1 MRDLALQKPFLQTI
15 ETTSPQA
22 KNYYGLRKMFTDYLT
37 KLNVPHFDS
46 CCFDEEQSL
55 ISQPVRYN
63 SNEDTL
69 ERFNTET
76 GGWAELQTGSA
87 LSDNTISSYLLST
100 NGEGQ
105 IEFNGPK
112 MRDMTNREQVSL
124 YKMPMGNLTANF
136 DTMVKSGAMSSA
148 TIALDDGFDNIIVGG
163 SDQNSYIQ
171 FPFILTHNRVIYRMR
186 VRVDAVGGTA
196 PILGFRNIWP
206 GGTYSNFSNPQF
218 YCYFNLAT
226 GALTT
231 TTTGTTL
238 QASYNGWLGTVAA
251 GDIVELEIQY
261 EYMKPRIVKMTK
273 VGDILSGEVSSQV
286 RLKNSA
292 SDGDWAQITHPAII
306 MADGTYTLLDYE
318 LISLDDRPFFLIDGD
333 SMGCSVR
340 VPYEGS
346 LVGHLNAKLPYTAA
360 CMAAGT
366 KRTEGHLA
374 TLWEVVRL
382 KPKYLIIFNYL
393 DALFPNYADPAN
405 GSHATWSANFNR
417 YVDTIKGLGITPIF
431 VYPETWAPGILG
443 ANATVCGHYETYL
456 NTNYPTDLKVK
467 VLTSESTY
475 DSTGFHYSTTANGI
489 IADKILTLMETN
501 NLL

>member
-1 MRDLALQKPFLQTI
+1 MLFRSVSQ
-15 ETTSPQA
+15 SR
-22 KNYYGLRKMFTDYLT
+22 Y
-37 KLNVPHFDS
+37 S
-46 CCFDEEQSL
+46 CFFDEEQSL

-206 GGTYSNFSNPQF
+206 GGTYSNFNNPQF

-286 RLKNSA
+286 RLKDSA

-306 MADGTYTLLDYE
+306 MADGTYTL
-318 LISLDDRPFFLIDGD
+318 S
-333 SMGCSVR
+333 
-340 VPYEGS
+340 
-346 LVGHLNAKLPYTAA
+346 
-360 CMAAGT
+360 
-366 KRTEGHLA
+366 
-374 TLWEVVRL
+374 
-382 KPKYLIIFNYL
+382 
-393 DALFPNYADPAN
+393 
-405 GSHATWSANFNR
+405 
-417 YVDTIKGLGITPIF
+417 
-431 VYPETWAPGILG
+431 
-443 ANATVCGHYETYL
+443 
-456 NTNYPTDLKVK
+456 
-467 VLTSESTY
+467 
-475 DSTGFHYSTTANGI
+475 
-489 IADKILTLMETN
+489 
-501 NLL
+501 